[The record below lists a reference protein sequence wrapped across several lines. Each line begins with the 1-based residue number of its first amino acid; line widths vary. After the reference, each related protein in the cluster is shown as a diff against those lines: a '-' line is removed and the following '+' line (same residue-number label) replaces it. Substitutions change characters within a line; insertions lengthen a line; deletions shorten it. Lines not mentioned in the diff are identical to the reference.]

1 MGPLATW
8 SLIAAV
14 VVGLFLI
21 VLMFALARAAA
32 RGDRMSQRWL
42 EEKWL
47 ADARREPY
55 DQDQELGG

>member
-1 MGPLATW
+1 MPPLATW

-14 VVGLFLI
+14 IVGGFLV
-21 VLMFALARAAA
+21 VLMFALAKAAA

-42 EEKWL
+42 ERQWL

-55 DQDQELGG
+55 DQQELES